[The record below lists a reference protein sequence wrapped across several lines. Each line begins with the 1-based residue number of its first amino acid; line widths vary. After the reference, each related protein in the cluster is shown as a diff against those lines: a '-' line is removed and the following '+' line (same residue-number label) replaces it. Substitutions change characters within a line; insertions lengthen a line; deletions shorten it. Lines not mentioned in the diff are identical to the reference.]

1 MRVMRSDTPQA
12 FASAAADYL
21 ADHLSRNPRSALALP
36 SGNTPLGLYAEI
48 VSRCASGAMS
58 LTETWIFNLDEY
70 CGLAATDSRSYGAF
84 LRRHLIAPLGLASD
98 RVRLLRGD
106 AADLDAEC
114 RYYDAAITACG
125 GIDVCVLGLGSNGHI
140 AFNEPG
146 ASWDQRTHV
155 ARLAQSTR
163 AAQSSQVGGDR
174 RIPTHGITMGI
185 RTLREARHVLL
196 LVAGVHKQQARAALE
211 RGVKDPNWPV
221 TSLLEHTGLTVIEL
235 CAPGLCAPGDSR

>member
-1 MRVMRSDTPQA
+1 MRVIRSDTPQA
-12 FASAAADYL
+12 LAAAAADYL
-21 ADHLSRNPRSALALP
+21 ADRLSGNPRSALALP

-58 LTETWIFNLDEY
+58 LAEAWIFNLDEY
-70 CGLAATDSRSYGAF
+70 CGLAATDAQSYAAF

-106 AADLDAEC
+106 TADLNAEC

-163 AAQSSQVGGDR
+163 GAQSSQVGDWQ
-174 RIPTHGITMGI
+174 IPTHGITMGI

-196 LVAGVHKQQARAALE
+196 LIAGAHKQAARAALY
-211 RGVKDPNWPV
+211 RGIKDPEWPI
-221 TSLLEHTGLTVIEL
+221 TSLLEHPSLTVIEL
-235 CAPGLCAPGDSR
+235 CASGPCAPGDPR